1 MLSKEELR
9 ELINNNKEELNNN
22 IKFKEIKIK
31 LNDCINKLKLIEYY
45 DIIKYLKIEKIN
57 IKKIIYL
64 VLKEEF
70 YNYFNYNSF
79 YKTDD
84 YENNKYDIRNYNN
97 LFDIMIKNFEENNEI
112 IENSK
117 YINEIYNKFNNNIK
131 NKEKIKINLI
141 DLIYKIFNKFPYQ
154 FYNEYNIFEIINNEI
169 IFKDNF
175 YSFFKDIEN
184 IFDDYENTIEI
195 ILTNIILENN
205 IIEKILID
213 NFLYFNLFNYY
224 NRLENH
230 CNCFI
235 NNILSD
241 YIDDNYKYHYNDD
254 YKNIFKIII
263 QNLIINEC
271 INFNY
276 ITKNNNEYEY
286 NKTINKKIKIYF
298 YYRYN
303 DDEYNFEF
311 IGKKLNEFFNEIKQY
326 ITIDNFKIINI
337 FNNDNF
343 LNIIDLLILKYI
355 WNKYNRDNEDEDFYY
370 NLKLYLNYNKDFKNL
385 YNSFYNKCN

>member
-1 MLSKEELR
+1 MLSKEELID
-9 ELINNNKEELNNN
+9 LINNKEELNNN
-22 IKFKEIKIK
+22 IKFKEIEIK
-31 LNDCINKLKLIEYY
+31 LNDYINKLNLIKYD

-64 VLKEEF
+64 VLKKEF

-79 YKTDD
+79 YKIDN
-84 YENNKYDIRNYNN
+84 YKNNKYDIKNYNN

-117 YINEIYNKFNNNIK
+117 YINEIYNKFNDDIK
-131 NKEKIKINLI
+131 NKEIIKINLI
-141 DLIYKIFNKFPYQ
+141 DLIYKFFNEFPYQ
-154 FYNEYNIFEIINNEI
+154 FYNEHNIFEIINNEI

-175 YSFFKDIEN
+175 YSFFIEN
-184 IFDDYENTIEI
+184 IFDDNENIIEI

-230 CNCFI
+230 CNYFI

-241 YIDDNYKYHYNDD
+241 YNDNNYKYNHYDD

-263 QNLIINEC
+263 QSLIINEC

-276 ITKNNNEYEY
+276 ITKNNNEYEYEY

-311 IGKKLNEFFNEIKQY
+311 IEKKLNEFFNEIKQNL
-326 ITIDNFKIINI
+326 TINNFKIINI

-343 LNIIDLLILKYI
+343 LNIINLLILKYI
-355 WNKYNRDNEDEDFYY
+355 WNKYNKDNEDVDFHY
-370 NLKLYLNYNKDFKNL
+370 NLDLYLNSNKDFKFL
-385 YNSFYNKCN
+385 YNSFYNTNY